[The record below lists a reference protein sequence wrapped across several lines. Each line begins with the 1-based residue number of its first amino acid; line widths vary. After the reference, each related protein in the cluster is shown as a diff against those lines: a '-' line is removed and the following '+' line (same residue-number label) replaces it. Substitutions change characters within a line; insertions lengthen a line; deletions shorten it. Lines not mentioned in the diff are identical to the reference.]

1 MKLQNF
7 IRYINGL
14 KRGIRMREV
23 FELKPANLSKAQ
35 ELLGKDDLTSRQSMY
50 VRTAVSLSI
59 KSDNTYIILDG
70 SADALK
76 KADELLKSL
85 ATKAKN
91 KDEILKKFDAI
102 ENASAE
108 GFGFLGI

>member
-1 MKLQNF
+1 
-7 IRYINGL
+7 
-14 KRGIRMREV
+14 MREV

-35 ELLGKDDLTSRQSMY
+35 ELLGKDDLTSRQSIY
-50 VRTAVSLSI
+50 IRTAGSLNV
-59 KSDNTYIILDG
+59 KSDNTYLIMDG
-70 SADALK
+70 NADALK
-76 KADELLKSL
+76 KAETLLSGL
-85 ATKAKN
+85 GAKAKN

>member
-1 MKLQNF
+1 
-7 IRYINGL
+7 
-14 KRGIRMREV
+14 MREV

-35 ELLGKDDLTSRQSMY
+35 ELLGKDDLTSRQSIY
-50 VRTAVSLSI
+50 VRTAGSLNV
-59 KSDNTYIILDG
+59 KSDNTYLIMDG
-70 SADALK
+70 NADALK
-76 KADELLKSL
+76 KAEALLSGL

-91 KDEILKKFDAI
+91 KDEILKKFDEI